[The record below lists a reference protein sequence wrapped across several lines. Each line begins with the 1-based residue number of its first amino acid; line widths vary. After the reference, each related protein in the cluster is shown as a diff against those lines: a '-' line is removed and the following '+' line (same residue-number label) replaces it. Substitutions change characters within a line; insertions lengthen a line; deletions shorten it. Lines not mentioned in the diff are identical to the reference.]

1 MNVHNYLKLCVSAS
15 AVAMCVAGAQAQEVG
30 AATADVVT
38 AVAAASGQD
47 AAPADARES
56 AQSDD
61 IVVTAQRREERLKDV
76 PLTVL
81 AVSGEAL
88 AESGVASSR
97 DLQSV
102 VPGVTITS
110 TGQYTQATIRGVGT
124 SITNGESPVSVYVDG
139 VYFASQIFSVFDLL
153 NVESVQ
159 VLKGPQGTL
168 FGRNATGGAILV
180 TTRDP
185 SNTFQGKIAGSYG
198 RFDDVRI
205 AGYVSGPLTDT
216 LSADLVASYHDDN
229 GYTRDVLS
237 GARLSTYREY
247 NVRGK
252 LVYRPTTD
260 TSVRLIADWG
270 KLDDSSGNSVR
281 PFPGTRTSIAGAL
294 VPSDPLELALSFTPF
309 SRNRGGGVSLE
320 ATHAFSGV
328 ELKSLTSYRS
338 TQHHGFSDQDRTASP
353 VSRVEVKLQQDVFT
367 QEVTL
372 ASTGSGPLQWIAGG
386 YYFQEKRKN
395 PTLSNGALVVDATV
409 DTSAYAGFGELT
421 LNATD
426 NLKLIAGIRYSNETG
441 KIHQVRGSG
450 NPLTSDGVVKFDAW
464 TPRVS
469 AVFALDPNSNIYAT
483 YSQGFK
489 SGLINATTFAGA
501 PILPEKLQA
510 YEIGYKRSGNGIT
523 FNLSGFYYD
532 YKDLQLS
539 ARTPAGLS
547 FILNAANAKIYG
559 IDADFTARITPEL
572 RLRGGV
578 NWTHSEYQNFT
589 SAPFFVPLP
598 GGGNSAATGD
608 ASGNPLIRAPE
619 FTGNL
624 GLSYRKPFESGTLI
638 ASSSVSYN
646 SGFAWTVDNRVRQPE
661 YALVNAEI
669 GWAWNDEKY
678 RVTLWGRNLT
688 NTIYGQGVS
697 VTGFADAV
705 AYARPRT
712 YGVSFEL
719 NF

>member
-1 MNVHNYLKLCVSAS
+1 MSIHNCFKFFVSAS
-15 AVAMCVAGAQAQEVG
+15 AVAICIAQAQ
-30 AATADVVT
+30 AQTADTLASDKGQAGT
-38 AVAAASGQD
+38 AAV
-47 AAPADARES
+47 P
-56 AQSDD
+56 SDD

-81 AVSGEAL
+81 AVTGNDLATSGAT
-88 AESGVASSR
+88 SSR
-97 DLQSV
+97 DLQAL
-102 VPGVTITS
+102 VPGLTITS

-180 TTRDP
+180 NTKNPT
-185 SNTFQGKIAGSYG
+185 NTFTGKFVGSYG
-198 RFDDVRI
+198 RFDDVRL
-205 AGYVSGPLTDT
+205 AGYLSGPLSDT

-229 GYTRDVLS
+229 GYSKDILS
-237 GARLSTYREY
+237 GVRLSTYREY

-252 LVYRPTTD
+252 LLYQPTD
-260 TSVRLIADWG
+260 ATSLRLIADWG
-270 KLDDSSGNSVR
+270 VLNDSAGNTVR
-281 PFPGTRTSIAGAL
+281 PFPGTKTSIAGAI
-294 VPSDPLELALSFTPF
+294 VPDDPYELALSFTPY
-309 SRNRGGGVSLE
+309 SRNRGGGFSAEL
-320 ATHAFSGV
+320 THKFPNMTV
-328 ELKSLTSYRS
+328 KSLTAYRS
-338 TQHHGFSDQDRTASP
+338 TYHHGFSDQDRTVAP
-353 VSRVEVKLQQDVFT
+353 VSRVEVEVDQKVLT

-372 ASTGSGPLQWIAGG
+372 ASTGSSPLQWIAGA
-386 YYFQEKRKN
+386 YYFKEKREN
-395 PTLSNGALVVDATV
+395 PTLSNGALVVDASV

-421 LNATD
+421 LKATD
-426 NLKLIAGIRYSNETG
+426 SLKLIAGVRYSNETG
-441 KIHQVRGSG
+441 KITQVRGSG
-450 NPLTSDGVVKFDAW
+450 NPLVSHGKVKFDAW

-469 AVFALDPNSNIYAT
+469 AVLALDPDSNIYAT

-501 PILPEKLQA
+501 PILPEKLSA
-510 YEIGYKRSGNGIT
+510 YEIGYKRSSNGIT
-523 FNLSGFYYD
+523 LNLSGFYYD

-589 SAPFFVPLP
+589 QAPFFVPAP
-598 GGGNSAATGD
+598 AGGNTAATGD

-624 GLSYRKPFESGTLI
+624 GLSYRRAFESGTLL
-638 ASSSVSYN
+638 ASGSAAYN
-646 SGFAWTVDNRVRQPE
+646 SGFAWTVDNRVRQPD
-661 YALVNAEI
+661 YALVNAEL
-669 GWAWNDEKY
+669 GWAWNEDKY

-688 NTIYGQGVS
+688 NAVYGQGVS

-712 YGVSFEL
+712 YGVSFEVG
-719 NF
+719 F